1 MNNVEDYLRHYYD
14 TGIWQRVRYRGLRTL
29 KFVPDLWNYQE
40 IIHERDVQWVIE
52 TGSRHGG
59 SALFFADLLAA
70 RGAHG
75 RVISIDIDFDTN
87 AQVEHPGIEFLYG
100 DSASPEIVDSVKR
113 LLGASPGRVFAILDS
128 DHRQDHVLREL
139 EVYVPLLKSG
149 DYLIVEDTC
158 VNGHPIVPDFGPGPW
173 EAIEKWL
180 AANPGILHHDVERE
194 NKFGVTFAPNGY
206 YYRV

>member
-1 MNNVEDYLRHYYD
+1 MYNVEDYLRHYYD

-40 IIHERDVQWVIE
+40 IIHEFDVQWVIE

-70 RGAHG
+70 RGARG
-75 RVISIDIDFDTN
+75 RVISIDVDFDSN
-87 AQVEHPGIEFLYG
+87 AQVEHPHIEFLYG
-100 DSASPEIVDSVKR
+100 DSASPEIVGSVKR
-113 LLGASPGRVFAILDS
+113 LLGESPGRVFAILDS
-128 DHRQDHVLREL
+128 DHRQEHVLREL

-149 DYLIVEDTC
+149 DYLVVEDTC

-173 EAIEKWL
+173 EAVETYV
-180 AANPGILHHDVERE
+180 AAHPGVLRPDRERE
-194 NKFGVTFAPNGY
+194 EKFGVTFAPHGY
-206 YYRV
+206 FIKS